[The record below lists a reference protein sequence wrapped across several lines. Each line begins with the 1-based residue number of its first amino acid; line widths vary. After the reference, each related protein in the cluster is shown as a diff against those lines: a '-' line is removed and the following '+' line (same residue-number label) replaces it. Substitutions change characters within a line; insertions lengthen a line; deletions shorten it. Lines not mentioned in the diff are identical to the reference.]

1 LHYQIRGRFC
11 RKLRGKFITF
21 FCKLNLVYIEQCQC
35 QYTRRLIFTRDIKTQ
50 SVPADVM
57 THRLIL
63 GSSAATENIGVL
75 TRAQV
80 PRNNTEIMNE
90 TTVAPPTTA
99 APPAH
104 TAWPMTSSITTPV
117 CYHTSGL
124 QPTSS
129 RASDASTIEAV
140 DISDVT
146 KQPTVQ
152 HLLMILL
159 IPRHSAAVALT
170 LLGQDHLQD
179 EVLIAFETLSERH
192 Y

>member
-1 LHYQIRGRFC
+1 LQKNKGEIHYILLQIKPRLYWTMPVPVYKTFNFHSWHKNTVSSRRCYDSSINFGVIC
-11 RKLRGKFITF
+11 RDWK
-21 FCKLNLVYIEQCQC
+21 Y
-35 QYTRRLIFTRDIKTQ
+35 RRAR
-50 SVPADVM
+50 
-57 THRLIL
+57 
-63 GSSAATENIGVL
+63 
-75 TRAQV
+75 V

-152 HLLMILL
+152 HLLTILL
-159 IPRHSAAVALT
+159 IPRLT
-170 LLGQDHLQD
+170 
-179 EVLIAFETLSERH
+179 IRH
-192 Y
+192 PWHF